1 MFEGDVERELR
12 FQLLWREYHAILDSF
27 FSECG
32 SLMSGVGCDS
42 LIHVGCRASTGSPRT
57 EAPARPSVG
66 ASPVLGTVMASNFA
80 KLQSPADDG
89 AVGFGRHPSLFPFLD

>member
-1 MFEGDVERELR
+1 MFERDVERELR
-12 FQLLWREYHAILDSF
+12 FQLLWRKYHAILDLVF
-27 FSECG
+27 IECG
-32 SLMSGVGCDS
+32 SLMSGIGCDS

-80 KLQSPADDG
+80 KLQSP
-89 AVGFGRHPSLFPFLD
+89 RR